1 MDYSSFNSDISVGNL
16 QECPPQSTNIYGSV
30 VSTYFRRDIILLGE
44 YSRFTFQLTLRLSIN
59 FFRLQNPNQRQK
71 QMYVNQLVKNQ
82 IEVFVIA
89 NRLVKPSRRM
99 QSAVVALVA
108 RQICHVCRTGV
119 NVVLVENNVPIG

>member
-1 MDYSSFNSDISVGNL
+1 MDDSSFNLDISVGNL
-16 QECPPQSTNIYGSV
+16 QECPPQRRNIYGSV
-30 VSTYFRRDIILLGE
+30 VSAYFRSDVILLNE
-44 YSRFTFQLTLRLSIN
+44 YPRFTFQLTFSLSIH

-71 QMYVNQLVKNQ
+71 QMYRNQLVKNQ

-99 QSAVVALVA
+99 ESAVVVLVE

-119 NVVLVENNVPIG
+119 NVALVENNVPIG